1 VFTWVLAAVE
11 DNIKDV
17 IRALATKRNGEE
29 RYPKFNEIQKAVETY
44 LEITEGDKWAVLRN
58 LVVAEGESL
67 KLFNHRYKKLYHNLS
82 REYQKLTTVKE
93 YKESISSRIF
103 PCSQVSIAKV
113 SSLQEANEIVELAE
127 TTEKEIQ
134 VRNVAPQPKS
144 RRSLRNAALV
154 TQDRNFL
161 VSHSVYRNFRNESR
175 EHYKK

>member
-67 KLFNHRYKKLYHNLS
+67 NI
-82 REYQKLTTVKE
+82 Q
-93 YKESISSRIF
+93 
-103 PCSQVSIAKV
+103 P
-113 SSLQEANEIVELAE
+113 SLQEVI
-127 TTEKEIQ
+127 
-134 VRNVAPQPKS
+134 S
-144 RRSLRNAALV
+144 
-154 TQDRNFL
+154 
-161 VSHSVYRNFRNESR
+161 
-175 EHYKK
+175 